1 MEQKGI
7 AHCDVKP
14 ANVILIKNNDKN
26 DDFMYCVSDFGISF
40 MLEKNQ
46 KLIPCQDLCL

>member
-14 ANVILIKNNDKN
+14 ANVILIKNNEN